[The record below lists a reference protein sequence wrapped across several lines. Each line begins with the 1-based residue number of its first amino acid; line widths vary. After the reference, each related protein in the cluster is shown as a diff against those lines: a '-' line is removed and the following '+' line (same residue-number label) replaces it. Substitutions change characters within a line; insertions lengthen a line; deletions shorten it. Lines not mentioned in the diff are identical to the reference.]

1 VRKKSK
7 NPNEVKISLNNQ
19 ACCKLKLPTK
29 CEEKSK
35 NPMKSS
41 CLNKHICYKIQN
53 MRKEQK
59 PNEVKLSPT
68 NKQSRY
74 ASNPSRHATIQAP
87 AQHEKNEQNP
97 MKSSFSQ
104 PTKKQICTKSKTPK
118 M

>member
-1 VRKKSK
+1 
-7 NPNEVKISLNNQ
+7 
-19 ACCKLKLPTK
+19 
-29 CEEKSK
+29 
-35 NPMKSS
+35 
-41 CLNKHICYKIQN
+41 

-59 PNEVKLSPT
+59 PNEVKLSAT

-74 ASNPSRHATIQAP
+74 APNPSRHAAIQPP
-87 AQHEKNEQNP
+87 AQYEKKEQNP